1 MSFSEIG
8 ALRLDGRVKG
18 IPADVAAFPLGRIGE
33 KKWNLLKEDFGP
45 DGGQF
50 FRDIFRRRRMC
61 NVEEDT

>member
-45 DGGQF
+45 DPEN
-50 FRDIFRRRRMC
+50 RS
-61 NVEEDT
+61 